1 VSKVKGK
8 ERILITVREKTSC
21 YVQSNPHKA
30 ISSFI
35 SRNLA
40 GQKKVAQYM
49 QSTETTTIKNK
60 TKKNPSNK
68 NTLPAKVIQ
77 N

>member
-1 VSKVKGK
+1 MSKVKGK

-21 YVQSNPHKA
+21 YVQSNPHKT

-49 QSTETTTIKNK
+49 PSTETIKK
-60 TKKNPSNK
+60 KKN
-68 NTLPAKVIQ
+68 LPTKILYLPKLFKTEEDI
-77 N
+77 